1 MDWLVQISIATIPA
15 VITGFVS
22 YFSAKRSSDAEI
34 KKVEKN
40 AEIELKKAENELKR
54 IQEEQKYKLK
64 ELEKIQL
71 GEIEKYQKM
80 MEIDAKKNENDMV
93 NKMTENFML
102 DLINGEKGFEDLEE
116 MMSAFQKFDPN
127 K

>member
-1 MDWLVQISIATIPA
+1 M
-15 VITGFVS
+15 
-22 YFSAKRSSDAEI
+22 
-34 KKVEKN
+34 
-40 AEIELKKAENELKR
+40 KR

-93 NKMTENFML
+93 NKLTENFMS
-102 DLINGEKGFEDLEE
+102 DLINGEKGFEDLGK
-116 MMSAFQKFDPN
+116 MMSAFQKFDQN